1 MYLANEIDYALEKSR
16 DKLLGANTYKSICY
30 TLNRAFAKKDL
41 KFRFETFDN
50 FYKND
55 FSVSGLY
62 DQHENTRYII
72 YNFSSNHDS
81 LHLEDWKTFKFDTSQ
96 AIQHESIHQLQWQ
109 HRDPGEDSQK
119 LEFRLMQTANDDE
132 DPEYLADVDEIDAYA
147 HDIAMEIKFYY
158 PNRDPYEVFRNINR
172 CRKLASFSYYKKT
185 FRNCDW
191 LDIRKRLLTK
201 TFRWIKYV

>member
-1 MYLANEIDYALEKSR
+1 MFLAKEIDYALEKSKP
-16 DKLLGANTYKSICY
+16 KLFGTNSYKSITY
-30 TLNRAFAKKDL
+30 TLNRSFGKKDL
-41 KFRFETFDN
+41 KFRYETFDN
-50 FYKND
+50 FDEDD

-62 DQHENTRYII
+62 DQNTDIRYII
-72 YNFSSNHDS
+72 FNFSSDVDKLTIDN
-81 LHLEDWKTFKFDTSQ
+81 WRVFKFETSQ

-109 HRDPGEDSQK
+109 HRDPGEDSYK
-119 LEFRLMQTANDDE
+119 LEFRLMQDSDDD